1 MSNID
6 QFIRQN
12 IKDLVPYSSARSEFK
27 GTNGIFLDANENPYG
42 AHNRYPDPFQLTLKE
57 ALAKE
62 KGVRPE
68 QLFLNN
74 GSDGI
79 VDMTYR
85 VFCEPHQDKALCF
98 PPTFGMYM
106 VAAAL
111 NNVALITIPLDHEFQ
126 IKREELDQHL
136 NDENLKVIFLC
147 SPNNPTGNLMRQEDI
162 DYVLDNFK
170 GIVILDEAYI
180 DFSAR
185 ETYLRKID
193 DYPRLIVLQTMSKS
207 WGLAGARLGIAVMS
221 EELVHY
227 YNKVKTPYNVPSL
240 TQKAALDALANRA
253 VFEEN
258 MTTILAE
265 KAVLLK
271 AFETSPVIK
280 KIHPSDT
287 NFLLVEVNDAEAVYN
302 ELIKHN
308 LVVRNQ
314 DKVIK
319 NCLRITVGTPEENK
333 KLIAVLKTI
342 TA

>member
-170 GIVILDEAYI
+170 GIVVLDEAYI

-240 TQKAALDALANRA
+240 TQKAALDALTNRA

-258 MTTILAE
+258 MATILAE
-265 KAVLLK
+265 KATLLK
-271 AFETSPVIK
+271 AFKTFPVIK
-280 KIHPSDT
+280 KIYPSDT
-287 NFLLVEVNDAEAVYN
+287 NFLLVEVNDALAVYN
-302 ELIKHN
+302 ELIKHD

-333 KLIAVLKTI
+333 KLITVLKTI